1 MIRTLIDSERVMALA
16 YADAPYT
23 PQQMITPAAIISAEQ
38 KYLAPVV
45 GGAMIGALAEEKYIK
60 LYEDYVAP
68 ALALYVRYVVDG
80 QGAPTA
86 KSILQRGRQMMR
98 RLSDHLEEN
107 HSQYPEYEP
116 SENILIRCSLDGG
129 IVTLR

>member
-1 MIRTLIDSERVMALA
+1 MIKTLIEQERVMALA

-23 PQQMITPAAIISAEQ
+23 PQQMITPAAIVSAEQ

-45 GGAMIGALAEEKYIK
+45 GKAMIAALSEERYIQ

-80 QGAPTA
+80 LGAPTA
-86 KSILQRGRQMMR
+86 KGILQRARQMMR

-107 HSQYPEYEP
+107 HSQYPEYES
-116 SENILIRCSLDGG
+116 SENILKRCSLNGG
-129 IVTLR
+129 FVALH